1 MPKAKKSSNK
11 DTSDFI
17 KKVAS
22 AGRGGDTELAHL
34 SPKARELL
42 KKLGGAGTKNPKT
55 KLKEY
60 RVARESG
67 VSPFAEELLEES
79 NPAEQEAARAAQE
92 QAVAERPEVMVR
104 PQKQDSVEAFIREQE

>member
-60 RVARESG
+60 MVARESG
-67 VSPFAEELLEES
+67 VSPFAEESLEES
-79 NPAEQEAARAAQE
+79 NPA
-92 QAVAERPEVMVR
+92 
-104 PQKQDSVEAFIREQE
+104 